1 MNIAGLDLYLF
12 LISQHAGSWLDA
24 YISSPAKNKQQIDL
38 RTSGTNRK
46 GLFAVLIF
54 YHLLI
59 NWCLCLSHFFC
70 IRSKFHLFLHSTNI
84 YCAPSMCQES
94 TVGTKNKE

>member
-12 LISQHAGSWLDA
+12 LISQQAGSWLDA

-46 GLFAVLIF
+46 GLF
-54 YHLLI
+54 
-59 NWCLCLSHFFC
+59 LC
-70 IRSKFHLFLHSTNI
+70 
-84 YCAPSMCQES
+84 
-94 TVGTKNKE
+94 